1 MCNSLFIAA
10 QKQLSGLSVSQ
21 KTFTWW
27 QTINC
32 GMFPKKR
39 CNFGV
44 MERAHHTV
52 NSAMHG
58 SIYNCFG
65 QNKTQH
71 NRLTSVWPS
80 HGDNTME
87 FCTRSF
93 CTQLNLIMFRCQCDT
108 SLTLS
113 LHSKDAVC
121 VGLFAC
127 LFVSVFFWFRQ
138 NLSEEYCYCCGLL
151 STSTEMCP
159 SFVPYQYWT
168 CLTMF
173 SFFSFVCL
181 KLLPVVKSWLNL

>member
-127 LFVSVFFWFRQ
+127 LFVSVFF
-138 NLSEEYCYCCGLL
+138 LVS
-151 STSTEMCP
+151 P
-159 SFVPYQYWT
+159 
-168 CLTMF
+168 
-173 SFFSFVCL
+173 
-181 KLLPVVKSWLNL
+181 KSK